1 MKQIYSNDGNQTTKW
16 IWKKIYCAISYWIF
30 LTETKI
36 FNSNWEVLSL
46 QVIKKDEKFLAP
58 ERWVSWLV
66 RLRRMLNRRIFFVWW
81 ISFQFFGEVG
91 ELAETNGLLN
101 RRTGNTVPRV
111 RISPSP
117 QLLLNRNDY
126 IVWFL
131 PISTDFIFIPDLSL
145 EIFFWYNKR
154 PAKKICSGPKSF
166 KPTSPFHCKW

>member
-1 MKQIYSNDGNQTTKW
+1 MNL
-16 IWKKIYCAISYWIF
+16 KKNYCAISYWIF

-131 PISTDFIFIPDLSL
+131 PISTDFLFIFNQYQHCFHLQVYDHNFWIPLWPVNWISKSS
-145 EIFFWYNKR
+145 W
-154 PAKKICSGPKSF
+154 KII
-166 KPTSPFHCKW
+166 